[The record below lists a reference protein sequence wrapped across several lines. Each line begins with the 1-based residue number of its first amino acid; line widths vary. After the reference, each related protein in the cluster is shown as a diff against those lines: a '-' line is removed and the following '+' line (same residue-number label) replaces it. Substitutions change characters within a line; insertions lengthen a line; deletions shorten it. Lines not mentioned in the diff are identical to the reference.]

1 MMLKN
6 DVRRHRKFSLESC
19 HNSRHFRDTMTLY
32 VLAKFSWPMA
42 WLRLN
47 SHVKTGIR
55 LNVFDAFHV
64 KNYVYACRLYQSAS
78 SMKADDLG
86 MVVLFDSNWF
96 EKAISLY
103 IFRISRTEDKHDDV

>member
-1 MMLKN
+1 MPHTTRVISEILIH
-6 DVRRHRKFSLESC
+6 VH
-19 HNSRHFRDTMTLY
+19 

-64 KNYVYACRLYQSAS
+64 KNYVYACILYQSAS

-86 MVVLFDSNWF
+86 MVVLFDSDWF

-103 IFRISRTEDKHDDV
+103 FFRISRTEDKHDDV

>member
-1 MMLKN
+1 MYM
-6 DVRRHRKFSLESC
+6 
-19 HNSRHFRDTMTLY
+19 Y

-64 KNYVYACRLYQSAS
+64 KNYVYACILYQSAS

-86 MVVLFDSNWF
+86 MVVLFDSDWF